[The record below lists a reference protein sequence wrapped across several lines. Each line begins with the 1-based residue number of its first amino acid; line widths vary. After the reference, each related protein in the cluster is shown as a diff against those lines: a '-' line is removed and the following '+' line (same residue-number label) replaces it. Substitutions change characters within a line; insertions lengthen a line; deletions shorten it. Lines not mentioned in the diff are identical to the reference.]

1 MRHDMR
7 RRRIAVSA
15 AFLLAVLGMAG
26 FGLYQLAGR
35 RWRVQPTFHVR
46 AQFQTIGGVEPGS
59 RVRIQGMDAGVVER
73 VIPPPSPGMPVELVF
88 RLDEKLRHLI
98 RSDATA
104 KIMSQGFVGLKIVEI
119 APGIASTP
127 PIAESGLIRSENP
140 PDLAEVLASAR
151 HSLDQ
156 LDRSVKEAEHG
167 IAAVNDLIGSISRG
181 EGSLGKLV
189 RDDSLAKNLV
199 SLSQK
204 SERTLIDLQE
214 NLDAVKHTWPVSR
227 YFDNRA
233 YFDQERLLYQ
243 PNAAKVRRSISVDD
257 AFEPGRSLLT
267 AAGKKQLD
275 EVGRWCQ
282 SMTRPNSE
290 VVIAAFSDDGSSEE
304 KSRILTQAQAEAVRS
319 YLVQKYAIDS
329 AGWFRGRKVAAVGFG
344 AHTPEIAEDDNPRDN
359 PLSRRVDILVFTPQ
373 T

>member
-1 MRHDMR
+1 MRHDR
-7 RRRIAVSA
+7 HRWRTALSA
-15 AFLLAVLGMAG
+15 AFLLGVLGMAG

-35 RWRVQPTFHVR
+35 RWRVQPTFNVR
-46 AQFQTIGGVEPGS
+46 AQFQTIGGIEPGS

-73 VIPPPSPGMPVELVF
+73 VIPPSSPGMPVELVF
-88 RLDEKLRHLI
+88 RLDEKLWHLI

-104 KIMSQGFVGLKIVEI
+104 KIMAQGFVGLKIVEI
-119 APGIASTP
+119 VPGLASTP
-127 PIAESGLIRSENP
+127 LIEPSGLIRSENP

-151 HSLDQ
+151 RSLDQ
-156 LDRSVKEAEHG
+156 LDKSVREAEHG
-167 IAAVNDLIGSISRG
+167 IVAVNALIDSISRG
-181 EGSLGKLV
+181 EGSLGRLV

-204 SERTLIDLQE
+204 SERTLLDLQE

-243 PNAAKVRRSISVDD
+243 PNATKVRRSISVED
-257 AFEPGRSLLT
+257 AFEPGRSVLT
-267 AAGKKQLD
+267 AEGKKQLD

-282 SMTRPNSE
+282 SMSRPNSE
-290 VVIAAFSDDGSSEE
+290 VVIAAFSDEGASEE

-344 AHTPEIAEDDNPRDN
+344 THLPEIEDDGNSRGNPV
-359 PLSRRVDILVFTPQ
+359 PRRVDILVFTPQ